1 MIKNKTLKEPL
12 FKTFKERIEYEVYDS
27 RKIELMKI
35 IISDEF
41 NLLKDEN
48 QSIDDYE
55 LEKKSYKKIVGSISN
70 NNKSEVK

>member
-12 FKTFKERIEYEVYDS
+12 FKTFKERIEYEVYDWK
-27 RKIELMKI
+27 KIELMKI
-35 IISDEF
+35 IIIDEF
-41 NLLKDEN
+41 NLLKDQN

-55 LEKKSYKKIVGSISN
+55 LEKKSYKKILESISN

>member
-55 LEKKSYKKIVGSISN
+55 LEKKSYKKIVESTSN

>member
-12 FKTFKERIEYEVYDS
+12 FKTFKERIQYEVYDW

-41 NLLKDEN
+41 NLLKDQN

-55 LEKKSYKKIVGSISN
+55 LEKKSYKKTVEATSN

>member
-12 FKTFKERIEYEVYDS
+12 FKTFKERIQYEVYDW

-41 NLLKDEN
+41 NLLKDQN

-55 LEKKSYKKIVGSISN
+55 LEKKSYKKIVESTSN

>member
-1 MIKNKTLKEPL
+1 
-12 FKTFKERIEYEVYDS
+12 
-27 RKIELMKI
+27 MKI

-55 LEKKSYKKIVGSISN
+55 LEKKSYKKIVESTSN

>member
-12 FKTFKERIEYEVYDS
+12 FKTFKERIEYEVYDWK
-27 RKIELMKI
+27 KIELMKI

-55 LEKKSYKKIVGSISN
+55 LEKKSYKKIVESISN